1 MHFNPN
7 LKIANLPGKGD
18 GVITTVSIKENIPIF
33 QFSGDLFNKNNMI
46 HGYSDHLQIGPD
58 KFMGPS
64 GGIDDYINHSCNP
77 NCVLHLVA
85 NRAIL
90 YTIMPIA
97 AGTEITYD
105 YSITSN
111 DSKNDFNMKC
121 NCKEHNCRKFISGYQ
136 YLDDETKN
144 RYENLRIVPKYILK

>member
-7 LKIANLPGKGD
+7 LKVIDIPGKGD
-18 GVITTVSIKENIPIF
+18 GVITTVGLKSNIPIY
-33 QFSGDLFNKNNMI
+33 QFSGDLFSRETI
-46 HGYSDHLQIGPD
+46 SHEYSLHIQIGLN

-77 NCVLHLVA
+77 NCALHIVGG
-85 NRAIL
+85 RAIL

-105 YSITSN
+105 YSVTSD
-111 DSKNDFNMKC
+111 DSKDDFNMKC
-121 NCKEHNCRKFISGYQ
+121 NCKEHNCRKFISGFK
-136 YLDDETKN
+136 YLDDDTKK
-144 RYENLRIVPKYILK
+144 RYQDLNIVPKYILK